1 MRIIRFD
8 NNGWRS
14 RFDDDFND
22 ANVCRIA
29 DAAGKVWA
37 SARRG
42 ATVYVG
48 YDTRHN
54 SEHFALLAG
63 SVLAAHGLNVI
74 VADRFVPIPVL
85 GWSVANDRHAI
96 GGVMITASEASCEFG
111 GICMRGSDGGP
122 ARDDYL
128 EAVEKNVAAL
138 PSSSRGVI
146 ARHDLLQPYLDN
158 LFGLANSE
166 VFAKAHLKVVV
177 DPMHGAASGYLASLL
192 QRLGCDVVQIH
203 ADPRDDLGGLH
214 PRPSDPW
221 LDDCEQSVVSN
232 GAALGVAL
240 DGDGDR
246 LGVVDEKGRFITAHQ
261 MVPLLL
267 AHLVRDLG
275 KQGRVVVTQSSSAR
289 IARTAEKLG
298 QPFTAVPVGFGRI
311 YSEFADKDVLL
322 GAEEYGGVSI
332 PEHLPERDGLL
343 AAVLMVELVAQTGRK
358 LSELEDELSQAV
370 GAMCYVR
377 RDVRMDV
384 AAIESF
390 RTMLPGLNP
399 QSVIGK
405 TPCAVGHVGGLRLQ
419 FDDDSWVL
427 LRPSR
432 TESMVRVAAE
442 APTMREAS
450 DLVTG
455 AIEATMIDA

>member
-29 DAAGKVWA
+29 DAAGKVWS

-48 YDTRHN
+48 YDTRHE
-54 SEHFALLAG
+54 SEHFAVLAG
-63 SVLAAHGLNVI
+63 AVMAAHGLNVI
-74 VADRFVPIPVL
+74 VSDSYLPIPAL
-85 GWSVANDRHAI
+85 GWSVARDRRAI
-96 GGVMITASEASCEFG
+96 GGVMLTASEASCEFG
-111 GICMRGSDGGP
+111 GICLRGSDGGP
-122 ARDDYL
+122 ARDDFQ
-128 EAVEKNVAAL
+128 EAVEKSIAAL

-146 ARHDLLQPYLDN
+146 SRKDLVGPYLSD
-158 LFGLANSE
+158 LATLVDPNVIKQS
-166 VFAKAHLKVVV
+166 APKVVV
-177 DPMHGAASGYLASLL
+177 DSMYGATSEYAGRLL
-192 QRLGCDVVQIH
+192 VQLGCTVVQIH
-203 ADPRDDLGGLH
+203 EQARDDFGGLH

-221 LDDCEQSVVSN
+221 LDDCEQQVVAS
-232 GAALGVAL
+232 GSAMGLAL

-246 LGVVDEKGRFITAHQ
+246 LGVVDERGRFITAHQ
-261 MVPLLL
+261 MVPLLMG
-267 AHLVRDLG
+267 HLVRDRHIT
-275 KQGRVVVTQSSSAR
+275 GRVVATQSSSAR
-289 IARTAEKLG
+289 IRRQADILG
-298 QPFTAVPVGFGRI
+298 CPFTSVPVGFDRI
-311 YSEFADKDVLL
+311 YREFADGDVML
-322 GAEEYGGVSI
+322 GAEEYGGVAYPS
-332 PEHLPERDGLL
+332 HLPERDGLL
-343 AAVLMVELVAQTGRK
+343 SALYMVELLATSGKTVSQ
-358 LSELEDELSQAV
+358 LEEELANSV
-370 GAMCYVR
+370 GAMSYVK
-377 RDVRMDV
+377 RDVRLDV

-399 QSVIGK
+399 QSVAGK

-432 TESMVRVAAE
+432 TEPMVRVAAE
-442 APTMREAS
+442 APTQREAS

-455 AIEATMIDA
+455 AIEATMVDV